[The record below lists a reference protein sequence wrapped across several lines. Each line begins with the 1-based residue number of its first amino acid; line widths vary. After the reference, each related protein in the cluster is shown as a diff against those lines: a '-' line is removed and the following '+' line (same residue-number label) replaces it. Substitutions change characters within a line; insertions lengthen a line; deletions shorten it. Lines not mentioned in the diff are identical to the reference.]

1 MADILLSNEDLTVF
15 GGPETISLD
24 LDIGA
29 QGDRGSIIVGSNGNP
44 QDANVNAAL
53 SLQPRYRETLPPYAL
68 PAGINAL
75 DIAIDYNPAST
86 TYKTVFQRV
95 ATPTGTQWT
104 QLFNLKTNYYSSIKD
119 VTAVVNNGI
128 GTLTIPPINVADIYG
143 SSGITAATST
153 VFNVQYSISAS
164 DASGPLATTLMV
176 KELITS
182 QGFLALPLEIKGVEY
197 IEGVW
202 QPMAGPKRVHLF
214 ITVV

>member
-1 MADILLSNEDLTVF
+1 MADILLSNDDLTVF

-24 LDIGA
+24 LDIGP
-29 QGDRGSIIVGSNGNP
+29 QGDRGSIIVGSNGDP
-44 QDANVNAAL
+44 RDASVNADL
-53 SLQPRYRETLPPYAL
+53 QLQPRYRETLPPFAL
-68 PAGINAL
+68 PNGINAL
-75 DIAIDYNPAST
+75 DIAIDYNPASS

-119 VTAVVNNGI
+119 VTAAN

-153 VFNVQYSISAS
+153 AFNVQYSISAS
-164 DASGPLATTLMV
+164 DSSGPLSTTLLV

-197 IEGVW
+197 IDNAW

>member
-1 MADILLSNEDLTVF
+1 MADILLSNDDLTVF
-15 GGPETISLD
+15 GGPESISLD
-24 LDIGA
+24 LDIGP

-44 QDANVNAAL
+44 QDANVNAAIVQ
-53 SLQPRYRETLPPYAL
+53 SLQ
-68 PAGINAL
+68 AL

-86 TYKTVFQRV
+86 TYKTIFQRV
-95 ATPTGTQWT
+95 ATATGTQWT

-119 VTAVVNNGI
+119 VTAANGI
-128 GTLTIPPINVADIYG
+128 LSIPPINVADIYG
-143 SSGITAATST
+143 SSGVTAATSSA
-153 VFNVQYSISAS
+153 FNIQYSISAS

-197 IEGVW
+197 IDDAW
-202 QPMAGPKRVHLF
+202 QPMAGLKRVHLF